1 MIDKRIGGANIPAG
15 PPVAAITQLYAQ
27 MGKKA
32 TVLDFTDEQL
42 AKIRESYPIWTRYVI
57 DAGVYPGQKEP
68 INTIAQPNLLV
79 VRKGLSEE
87 VVYQV
92 TKTIYENLP
101 FLNNIH
107 KATKA
112 MSLEEALD
120 GLPVPLHPGAARYY
134 EEAGLDIPEELRD

>member
-1 MIDKRIGGANIPAG
+1 
-15 PPVAAITQLYAQ
+15 
-27 MGKKA
+27 
-32 TVLDFTDEQL
+32 
-42 AKIRESYPIWTRYVI
+42 
-57 DAGVYPGQKEP
+57 
-68 INTIAQPNLLV
+68 
-79 VRKGLSEE
+79 
-87 VVYQV
+87 VYQV